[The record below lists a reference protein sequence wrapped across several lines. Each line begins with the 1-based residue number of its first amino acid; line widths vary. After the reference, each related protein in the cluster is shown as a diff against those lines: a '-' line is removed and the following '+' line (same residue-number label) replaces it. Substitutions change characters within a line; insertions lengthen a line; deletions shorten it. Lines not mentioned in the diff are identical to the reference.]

1 MDSSLIKE
9 LSQGQGQ
16 GQGQGYIAPAILT
29 CIIVFIAII
38 LSKASKDPDTLNA
51 KAFSYTFIII
61 AAFIFFTGIFI
72 SRIADNPNSAMTVV
86 IVGMVIMFICCLA
99 YFYNNIDST
108 GYRIISLFIQF
119 LILVIF
125 VVGLAI
131 IFYCFS
137 NYLKSFEGPEA
148 LAINVFFYI
157 PCLLLEFI
165 QYLIKEFRMTTN
177 TVYILF
183 ILEIVLILVYMYV
196 PKLLEKIVIKNGIV
210 LLPDAAFLDSQTV
223 IGNSID
229 LLMPLNKSLN
239 DPNEKL
245 GYRTEYS
252 ISMWLYL
259 NNQPLNYQAYAK
271 ETNIFSY
278 TNRHPAITYYNNTS
292 APENTDD
299 IDNLLFY
306 FSNST
311 NGSAPFPF
319 KIPKQKWNQ
328 IVFNY
333 TSTQAD
339 LFINGILVKTH
350 IFNES
355 MPTYSAEDLVVIGD
369 DNGLDG
375 ALCNINY
382 GFGTMTKYQIAN
394 SYNLLMNRNPPTN
407 NL

>member
-9 LSQGQGQ
+9 LSQGEGQGEGQGQ

-108 GYRIISLFIQF
+108 GYRIVGY
-119 LILVIF
+119 LINAIMFGIF

-177 TVYILF
+177 TVYIFF
-183 ILEIVLILVYMYV
+183 IL
-196 PKLLEKIVIKNGIV
+196 
-210 LLPDAAFLDSQTV
+210 
-223 IGNSID
+223 
-229 LLMPLNKSLN
+229 
-239 DPNEKL
+239 
-245 GYRTEYS
+245 
-252 ISMWLYL
+252 
-259 NNQPLNYQAYAK
+259 
-271 ETNIFSY
+271 
-278 TNRHPAITYYNNTS
+278 
-292 APENTDD
+292 
-299 IDNLLFY
+299 
-306 FSNST
+306 
-311 NGSAPFPF
+311 
-319 KIPKQKWNQ
+319 
-328 IVFNY
+328 
-333 TSTQAD
+333 
-339 LFINGILVKTH
+339 
-350 IFNES
+350 
-355 MPTYSAEDLVVIGD
+355 
-369 DNGLDG
+369 
-375 ALCNINY
+375 
-382 GFGTMTKYQIAN
+382 
-394 SYNLLMNRNPPTN
+394 
-407 NL
+407 